1 MEKPDI
7 VSDQYSDTDYS
18 TNDPKEVAKF
28 MEKHHLT
35 EEDLTNDQDYFLYE
49 KVLTDWFE
57 HNPKSRFSLD
67 HLGKVDIIQE

>member
-1 MEKPDI
+1 
-7 VSDQYSDTDYS
+7 
-18 TNDPKEVAKF
+18 